1 MGFTHVFYPVS
12 GSRPIIKKGV
22 TMASAISTVLIDA
35 NEVFREGL
43 RQVLANTPF
52 QVKRVSGTLNG
63 ALLKPGVSRGPH
75 LFLVGVTGSLNQV
88 LEYTTRLKASNHN
101 FKLVM
106 LGENCPIEEIAS
118 AFRAGASGYLSKQ
131 STGEALI
138 KSLELIMLGGFVLY
152 TEAVGKLFDPRTQ
165 IEGLSAERSFEIC
178 HGLSERQLEILRCLE
193 IGESNKGIA
202 QRCGITEGTVKV
214 HIKTILQK
222 ISVKNRTQAAIW
234 ACENVPSRS
243 WPGSRSLYRAS
254 PPPAG

>member
-138 KSLELIMLGGFVLY
+138 KSLELIMLGGIRFV
-152 TEAVGKLFDPRTQ
+152 
-165 IEGLSAERSFEIC
+165 
-178 HGLSERQLEILRCLE
+178 HGSSR
-193 IGESNKGIA
+193 
-202 QRCGITEGTVKV
+202 KV
-214 HIKTILQK
+214 
-222 ISVKNRTQAAIW
+222 V
-234 ACENVPSRS
+234 
-243 WPGSRSLYRAS
+243 
-254 PPPAG
+254 